1 MDHLKIRK
9 KFLKF
14 FEKQGHKIVPS
25 SSLIP
30 SVKDPSLLFTTAG
43 MQQFKPYYLG
53 EKDPLKDFGAKRTTS
68 IQKCF
73 RTSDIDEIGD
83 DTHLTFFE
91 MLGNFSFNDYGKKET
106 IQWAYDFLTKELN
119 IPVSYASIFKGEN
132 DIPRDNE
139 SFKIL
144 RDLGVKN
151 IREFCKKENFWGPT
165 GTKGPCGPTVE
176 YYADNTELWNLV
188 FNEYFCSTEENDIKK
203 MPNPG
208 VDTGMGFE
216 RLMMIF
222 ENKTNVYETTLFAPL
237 MKIIEQESQK
247 FNLKFARILADHI
260 KGIVFISSEGILPS
274 NIERGYVLRRLIRR
288 ILRYGRLLEFPEKN
302 FKKLAKATINI
313 YQEVYPELLRNEAK
327 IYKIIEEETEAFGA
341 SLTKGLKEFEKIAA
355 KGALAAK
362 EAFFLYET
370 FGFPFELTKELALE
384 RKIKLNEN
392 EFQKEFASHQEISR
406 LGAEKKFGGHGLEN
420 SKFQIP
426 KSKIIKF
433 HTATHLLQAALR
445 EIFGTEVKQM
455 GSDINEE
462 RTRFDFSFDGKP
474 TEEKLKKIEE
484 RVNEIIAKDLPV
496 IKKEMSY
503 EEALKQGALAFFK
516 EKYPETVTVYQVDG
530 FSKEICAGPHVQK
543 TGEIGSFKILKEEG
557 IGKGIRRI
565 KGTIIYH

>member
-384 RKIKLNEN
+384 RGIKLDEN

-426 KSKIIKF
+426 KSKIIKL

>member
-1 MDHLKIRK
+1 MNHLEIRK

-14 FEKQGHKIVPS
+14 FEERGHKIVLS

-30 SVKDPSLLFTTAG
+30 SADDPSLLFTTAG

-68 IQKCF
+68 VQKCF

-106 IQWAYDFLTKELN
+106 IQWAYDFLTKEMN

-132 DIPRDNE
+132 DIPRDDK

-144 RDLGVKN
+144 KESGVKD

-165 GTKGPCGPTVE
+165 GRQGPCGPNVE
-176 YYADNTELWNLV
+176 YYSGNTELWNLV
-188 FNEYFCSTEENDIKK
+188 FNEYFCDLEKNNIEKIK
-203 MPNPG
+203 NPG

-216 RLMMIF
+216 RLKMIL
-222 ENKTNVYETTLFAPL
+222 ENKTNVYETSLFAPL
-237 MKIIEQESQK
+237 IKIIEQESLK

-302 FKKLAKATINI
+302 FQKLAKATINI

-327 IYKIIEEETEAFGA
+327 IYKIIEEETKAFSA
-341 SLTKGLKEFEKIAA
+341 SLTKGLKEFEKMAS

-565 KGTIIYH
+565 KGTIV

>member
-1 MDHLKIRK
+1 MNHLEIRK

-14 FEKQGHKIVPS
+14 FEERGHKIVLS

-30 SVKDPSLLFTTAG
+30 SADDPSLLFTTAG

-188 FNEYFCSTEENDIKK
+188 FNEYFCDLEKNNIEKIK
-203 MPNPG
+203 NPG

-216 RLMMIF
+216 RLKMIL
-222 ENKTNVYETTLFAPL
+222 ENKTNVYETSLFAPL
-237 MKIIEQESQK
+237 IKIIEQESLK

-302 FKKLAKATINI
+302 FQKLAKATINI

-384 RKIKLNEN
+384 RGIKLDEN

-426 KSKIIKF
+426 KSKIIKL